1 MSKKLYIL
9 ISTLIG
15 LAVAASEALVT
26 YFEPA
31 HAAAINGTVSA
42 IGTCAVTICGLW
54 TANTVQKKLE
64 K

>member
-54 TANTVQKKLE
+54 TVNTVQKTLGK
-64 K
+64 